1 MKGAMNAVMADGI
14 LHAKAEEM
22 EQLSPALLMM
32 KLNNVLK
39 TRMEQ
44 EMNVTMVIAV
54 IHRNRCVARNEAI
67 SEAISKNHVL
77 ERSEGSVSEGEH
89 SVSEWETTLTLANAA
104 HHAHPLLLRDGEIQT
119 LKTGGLPLGM
129 RAGIKYSEEQFKL
142 QSGDVL
148 ILMTDG
154 IIEAQNSETQLYSDS
169 GRLERTISQFAE
181 DLSAEALVNAI
192 INDAINFGGDKTT
205 RGDDMTVVVA
215 KIQ

>member
-1 MKGAMNAVMADGI
+1 
-14 LHAKAEEM
+14 
-22 EQLSPALLMM
+22 MM

-44 EMNVTMVIAV
+44 EMNITMVIAV
-54 IHRNRCVARNEAI
+54 INRNRVFP
-67 SEAISKNHVL
+67 KN
-77 ERSEGSVSEGEH
+77 SVSVEDN

-104 HHAHPLLLRDGEIQT
+104 HHAHPLLLREGKIQT

-169 GRLERTISQFAE
+169 GRLEGTISQFPQ
-181 DLSAEALVNAI
+181 DLSAEAMVNAV
-192 INDAINFGGDKTT
+192 INDAIKFGGDKTT
-205 RGDDMTVVVA
+205 RDDDMTVVVA
-215 KIQ
+215 KIK